1 MWLTHYY
8 HDTDI
13 NFQIQLSLPQSANRF
28 SRKSIFRRSCYKIV
42 CGKMKLTLK
51 RDEMELTIVKIK
63 KNMQS
68 RRWLISL
75 LVFIASFYLLRSFLT
90 SCMPVSM
97 GMGMGMMGMH
107 HASPLSFFAFIGAL
121 LITWLVWQLFLTP
134 RPKKK
139 VKTIDAKM
147 LKHYQKAGMSDDDI
161 HFFRET
167 MATAKKQIDQLA
179 RNMQQTTKLKA
190 INLHFE
196 PVKVSQASF
205 KTIVAQPQKLHAA
218 SDFLYRHLPTMVDLT
233 AKYNAI
239 SQHEVKDKD
248 TYAVLD
254 KSAEVITQL
263 AQQFRTDYE
272 TLVADDLEDINVDM
286 SLAKAAMKKAQ
297 ADSDVKEQNSNG
309 QDGQG
314 K

>member
-1 MWLTHYY
+1 
-8 HDTDI
+8 
-13 NFQIQLSLPQSANRF
+13 
-28 SRKSIFRRSCYKIV
+28 
-42 CGKMKLTLK
+42 MKLTSNGH
-51 RDEMELTIVKIK
+51 EMELTIVKIK
-63 KNMQS
+63 KNTQG
-68 RRWLISL
+68 RRWLVSL

-90 SCMPVSM
+90 SCMPVRM
-97 GMGMGMMGMH
+97 GTGMMGMGMMGMH
-107 HASPLSFFAFIGAL
+107 HASPVSFLAFIGAL
-121 LITWLVWQLFLTP
+121 LITWLVWLIFFTSK
-134 RPKKK
+134 PKKK

-161 HFFRET
+161 RFFRET
-167 MATAKKQIDQLA
+167 MATTKKQIDQLA
-179 RNMQQTTKLKA
+179 HNMQQTTKLKA

-196 PVKVSQASF
+196 PVKVSQATF

-218 SDFLYRHLPTMVDLT
+218 SDYLYRHLPTMVDLT
-233 AKYNAI
+233 AKYNTI

-254 KSAEVITQL
+254 KSAQVITQL

-272 TLVADDLEDINVDM
+272 TLVADDLNDINVDM

-309 QDGQG
+309 QNGQE